1 MRPFDLVLRYQSGL
15 KISTTILIFKCE
27 PEARSPHILPTSL
40 RNHLEDT
47 SFRGEGQ
54 SEQSLKATARC
65 ACPPAVVGTAPGL
78 RGGGCRASPRA
89 QGAGSVP
96 TARPR
101 RLQPGPEPPN
111 AGSATPGSTRAK
123 WGPAGAHSGG
133 HDPPSSA
140 AAPAAVKTVPPASQ
154 PDGRTQ
160 TRSGNAATRTLPP

>member
-15 KISTTILIFKCE
+15 KMSTTILIFKCE
-27 PEARSPHILPTSL
+27 PEARSPHILPTSP

-54 SEQSLKATARC
+54 SEPSLKATARC
-65 ACPPAVVGTAPGL
+65 ACPPAVLGTAPGL

-111 AGSATPGSTRAK
+111 AGSATPGSMRAEVR
-123 WGPAGAHSGG
+123 
-133 HDPPSSA
+133 SSRR
-140 AAPAAVKTVPPASQ
+140 PL
-154 PDGRTQ
+154 GRTRPALLRRDTGCTQ
-160 TRSGNAATRTLPP
+160 DGASRVAA

>member
-15 KISTTILIFKCE
+15 KMSTTILIFKCE
-27 PEARSPHILPTSL
+27 PEARSPHILPTSP

-54 SEQSLKATARC
+54 SEPSLKATARC
-65 ACPPAVVGTAPGL
+65 ACPPAVLGTAPGL

-101 RLQPGPEPPN
+101 IRYIYLFFSTSEISGPQRVFYFTFGERNMFLIKRPC
-111 AGSATPGSTRAK
+111 
-123 WGPAGAHSGG
+123 H
-133 HDPPSSA
+133 H
-140 AAPAAVKTVPPASQ
+140 Q
-154 PDGRTQ
+154 
-160 TRSGNAATRTLPP
+160 